1 MTKMYTTKPLIE
13 TTEFDSENQTNEKR
27 IKFLEDK
34 VRQLTEQLNRVA
46 AAIELNGKQIRRQNS
61 NIQNVNS
68 SLSSLRNR

>member
-1 MTKMYTTKPLIE
+1 MYTTKPLIE